1 MATTLPNSMDITDI
15 PVEGYERVAR
25 CTDDASGL
33 HALIAVHDTTLGPS
47 LGGMRFWNYGSEDE
61 ALVDVTRLARG

>member
-1 MATTLPNSMDITDI
+1 MDITDI

-25 CTDDASGL
+25 CTDEASGL

-47 LGGMRFWNYGSEDE
+47 LGASLRSLPCPLGKRWGSKR
-61 ALVDVTRLARG
+61 ALTTS